1 MPEWILEISNEIG
14 YMLFN
19 DVNRVLVLAPHTDD
33 GGLGMGGT
41 IHKLLSMGKQVI
53 YVAFS
58 TAGKSLPA
66 GMAND
71 TLKVEVK
78 HATGKLGIEEQNL
91 IIYDY
96 EVRELN
102 YARQQILE
110 ALIAL
115 RGQLHPDIVFVPSL
129 HDVHQD
135 HQTIAQEAVRAFK
148 NTTLLGYELI
158 WNNLTFNTQCF
169 VELSEDDLRAKQ
181 EALHEYH
188 SQHGRMYMSD
198 EFVRSLAV
206 TRGVQ
211 AGVPLAEVFEVI
223 RLFL

>member
-1 MPEWILEISNEIG
+1 
-14 YMLFN
+14 MLFN
-19 DVNRVLVLAPHTDD
+19 NVNKVLVLAPHTDD
-33 GGLGMGGT
+33 GELGMGGT

-66 GMAND
+66 GMAKD

-78 HATGKLGIEEQNL
+78 HATEKLGITEENVL
-91 IIYDY
+91 IYDY

-102 YARQQILE
+102 YSRQQILE
-110 ALIAL
+110 TLISL
-115 RGQLHPDIVFVPSL
+115 RKQIQPDIVFVPSL

-169 VELSEDDLRAKQ
+169 VELLEADLDAKQ
-181 EALHEYH
+181 EALQEYA
-188 SQHGRMYMSD
+188 SQRGRTYMSND
-198 EFVRSLAV
+198 FVRSLAV

>member
-1 MPEWILEISNEIG
+1 
-14 YMLFN
+14 MLFN
-19 DVNRVLVLAPHTDD
+19 QVKNVLVLAPHTDD
-33 GGLGMGGT
+33 GELGMGGT
-41 IHKLLSMGKQVI
+41 IHKLLRMGKKVT

-66 GMAND
+66 GMARD
-71 TLKVEVK
+71 TLKTEVR
-78 HATGKLGIEEQNL
+78 HATSALGIASENL

-110 ALIAL
+110 QLIDL
-115 RGQLHPDIVFVPSL
+115 RTRLQPDMVFVPSP

-135 HQTIAQEAVRAFK
+135 HQTIAQEAIRAFK

-158 WNNLTFNTQCF
+158 WNNMTFNTQCF
-169 VELSEDDLRAKQ
+169 VELDEEDLAAKQ
-181 EALHEYH
+181 HALSEYA
-188 SQHGRMYMSD
+188 SQQGRPYMSD
-198 EFVRSLAV
+198 DFIRSMAL

-211 AGVPLAEVFEVI
+211 AGKPLAEVFEVI

>member
-1 MPEWILEISNEIG
+1 
-14 YMLFN
+14 MLFN
-19 DVNRVLVLAPHTDD
+19 EIKNVLVLAPHTDD
-33 GGLGMGGT
+33 GELGMGGT
-41 IHKLLSMGKQVI
+41 IHKLLQAGKNVT

-58 TAGKSLPA
+58 TASKSLPA
-66 GMAND
+66 GLPPD
-71 TLKVEVK
+71 TLKNEVQ
-78 HATGKLGIEEQNL
+78 HATYTLGILPENL

-102 YARQQILE
+102 YVRQQILE
-110 ALIAL
+110 RLIEL
-115 RGQLHPDIVFVPSL
+115 RKRIQPDIVFIPST

-169 VELSEDDLRAKQ
+169 VELSEENLAAKQ
-181 EALHEYH
+181 KALAKYA
-188 SQHGRMYMSD
+188 SQKGRPYMSD
-198 EFVRSLAV
+198 TFIRSLAV

-211 AGVPLAEVFEVI
+211 AGIPLAEVFEVT

>member
-1 MPEWILEISNEIG
+1 
-14 YMLFN
+14 MLFHE
-19 DVNRVLVLAPHTDD
+19 VNTVLVLAPHTDD
-33 GGLGMGGT
+33 GELGMGGT
-41 IHKLLSMGKQVI
+41 IHKLIKLGKKVV

-58 TAGKSLPA
+58 TASKSLPA
-66 GMAND
+66 GLPKD
-71 TLKVEVK
+71 TLKIEVRN
-78 HATGKLGIEEQNL
+78 ATSRLGVQAENL

-110 ALIAL
+110 ALINL
-115 RGQLHPDIVFVPSL
+115 RRELHPDMVFIPSP

-135 HQTIAQEAVRAFK
+135 HLTIAQEAIRAFK

-169 VELSEDDLRAKQ
+169 VPLTEEDLQAKHNALS
-181 EALHEYH
+181 EYH
-188 SQHGRMYMSD
+188 SQAGRGYMSE
-198 EFVRSLAV
+198 EFVRSLAI
-206 TRGVQ
+206 TRGTQ
-211 AGVPLAEVFEVI
+211 ASVPLAEVFEVV

>member
-1 MPEWILEISNEIG
+1 
-14 YMLFN
+14 MLFN
-19 DVNRVLVLAPHTDD
+19 EVNTVLVLAPHTDD
-33 GGLGMGGT
+33 GELGMGGT
-41 IHKLLSMGKQVI
+41 IHKLLQMGKKVV

-58 TAGKSLPA
+58 TASKSLPS
-66 GMAND
+66 GMPPD
-71 TLKVEVK
+71 TLKTEVR
-78 HATGKLGIEEQNL
+78 HATARLGIVPENL

-96 EVRELN
+96 EVRELS

-110 ALIAL
+110 TLIEL
-115 RGQLHPDIVFVPSL
+115 RNRFKPDMVFVPSP

-169 VELSEDDLRAKQ
+169 VALEEDDLRAKVA
-181 EALHEYH
+181 ALSEYH
-188 SQHGRMYMSD
+188 SQAGRAYMSGT
-198 EFVRSLAV
+198 FIRSLAF
-206 TRGVQ
+206 TRGTQ

>member
-1 MPEWILEISNEIG
+1 
-14 YMLFN
+14 MLFKE
-19 DVNRVLVLAPHTDD
+19 VKTVLVLAPHTDD
-33 GGLGMGGT
+33 GELGVGGT
-41 IHKLLSMGKQVI
+41 IHKLLRQGKEVY

-58 TAGKSLPA
+58 TAGKSLRDGLPK
-66 GMAND
+66 D
-71 TLKVEVK
+71 TLKVEVRR
-78 HATGKLGIEEQNL
+78 ATAALGIAPDHL
-91 IIYDY
+91 LVYDY

-102 YARQQILE
+102 YSRQQILE
-110 ALIAL
+110 TLIEL
-115 RGQLHPDIVFVPSL
+115 RSRLHPDIVFVPSL

-169 VELSEDDLRAKQ
+169 VELDESDLQAKQ
-181 EALHEYH
+181 EALREYG
-188 SQHGRMYMSD
+188 SQHGRSYMS
-198 EFVRSLAV
+198 ESFVRSLAV
-206 TRGVQ
+206 SRGVQ